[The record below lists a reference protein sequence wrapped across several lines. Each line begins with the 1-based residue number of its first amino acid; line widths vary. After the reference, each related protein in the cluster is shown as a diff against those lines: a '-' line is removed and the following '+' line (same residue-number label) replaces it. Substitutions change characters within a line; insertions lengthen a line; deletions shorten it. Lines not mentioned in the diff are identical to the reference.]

1 LSYIHIHNNDFVANI
16 NNFSVSILPKSYP
29 EHSYKNQFLGADAFP
44 CSVKF
49 SYFYKGHSSKA
60 LVLGEIE
67 DVVNKFNDL
76 DNMLKRVFSK
86 VDPLLVVSLI
96 FDRSSANGK
105 SIYTLETILKEGLDT
120 EAIRNNVIT
129 KTGMAPAFYLR
140 GTKMIV
146 SHPLDLEFL
155 KWIND
160 QVGIVSI
167 KGSKFSAGGSSDF

>member
-1 LSYIHIHNNDFVANI
+1 M
-16 NNFSVSILPKSYP
+16 
-29 EHSYKNQFLGADAFP
+29 
-44 CSVKF
+44 
-49 SYFYKGHSSKA
+49 
-60 LVLGEIE
+60 GEIE
-67 DVVNKFNDL
+67 DVVNKFNEL
-76 DNMLKRVFSK
+76 DGMLKKIFSK

-96 FDRSSANGK
+96 FDRSENGK

-120 EAIRNNVIT
+120 EAVRNNVIR
-129 KTGMAPAFYLR
+129 KTGMAPAFYLQ

-160 QVGIVSI
+160 QDGIVSI

>member
-1 LSYIHIHNNDFVANI
+1 ML
-16 NNFSVSILPKSYP
+16 
-29 EHSYKNQFLGADAFP
+29 FP

-49 SYFYKGHSSKA
+49 SYFYKGDSSKA
-60 LVLGEIE
+60 LDLVLGEVE

-96 FDRSSANGK
+96 FDRSANGK

-120 EAIRNNVIT
+120 EAIRNNVIN

-160 QVGIVSI
+160 QEGIVSI
-167 KGSKFSAGGSSDF
+167 KGGKFSAGGSSDF